1 MIKNIVDLITALKK
15 NLCIESCV
23 WNNIQQRH
31 DFKSIENLDG
41 FIEIKENKVIITI
54 IAIGDS
60 NDPKFITE
68 FPIDKKKFMEINAFI
83 NVYDMDSIKD
93 EVYVDHNGDLD
104 WGEQEDTE
112 IVEINDDATDCP
124 DDDEIA
130 TTDPKELQ
138 LRIEVMSRLF
148 NAYSQ
153 LDFTDLCEMINYRGG
168 LDFTEANCSGLSAKD
183 YFKDTSEINTQELQD
198 YIYAICIGC
207 YKRWLYEHNNPD
219 EADSEYYQNHILVTI
234 SKDGS
239 VCEINYTPISVVSE
253 N

>member
-1 MIKNIVDLITALKK
+1 MINSIDELIKALKK
-15 NLCIESCV
+15 NHCIVSCDELCDCNDNPKGYNFE
-23 WNNIQQRH
+23 
-31 DFKSIENLDG
+31 SIENYEGYITVKD
-41 FIEIKENKVIITI
+41 NKVHFTI
-54 IAIGDS
+54 DEAELIS
-60 NDPKFITE
+60 E

-83 NVYDMDSIKD
+83 NVYDINSLD
-93 EVYVDHNGDLD
+93 EVYVDHNGDLY

-112 IVEINDDATDCP
+112 IVETNNDETDCP

-168 LDFTEANCSGLSAKD
+168 LEFTEANCSGLSAKD
-183 YFKDTSEINTQELQD
+183 YFEDTSKINTQELQD
-198 YIYAICIGC
+198 YVYAICNAC

-219 EADSEYYQNHILVTI
+219 EADTEYYQNNILVTI
-234 SKDGS
+234 TKDGL
-239 VCEINYTPISVVSE
+239 VCGIDYTPISVVSE

>member
-1 MIKNIVDLITALKK
+1 MINNIDELIKALKK
-15 NLCIESCV
+15 NHCIELCDELCDC
-23 WNNIQQRH
+23 NDNTKGYN
-31 DFKSIENLDG
+31 FESIENYEGYITVKD
-41 FIEIKENKVIITI
+41 NKALFTI
-54 IAIGDS
+54 DEAELIA
-60 NDPKFITE
+60 E

-93 EVYVDHNGDLD
+93 EVYVDHNGDLY

-112 IVEINDDATDCP
+112 IVETNDDETDCP

-168 LDFTEANCSGLSAKD
+168 LEFTEANCNGLSAED
-183 YFKDTSEINTQELQD
+183 YFEDTSEIKVEELQD
-198 YIYAICIGC
+198 YIYAISMAC
-207 YKRWLYEHNNPD
+207 YNRWLYEHN
-219 EADSEYYQNHILVTI
+219 DSEEKDTEYVQNNILVSIT
-234 SKDGS
+234 KDGS
-239 VCEINYTPISVVSE
+239 VCGIDYRPISVVSE

>member
-1 MIKNIVDLITALKK
+1 MIKNIVDLIAALKK
-15 NLCIESCV
+15 NHCIESCDELCD
-23 WNNIQQRH
+23 WNDNPKGYN
-31 DFKSIENLDG
+31 FESIENYEGYITVED
-41 FIEIKENKVIITI
+41 NKVHFTI
-54 IAIGDS
+54 DEAELIA
-60 NDPKFITE
+60 E

-93 EVYVDHNGDLD
+93 EVYVDHNGDLY

-112 IVEINDDATDCP
+112 IVETNDGETDCP

-153 LDFTDLCEMINYRGG
+153 LDFIDLCEMINYRGG
-168 LDFTEANCSGLSAKD
+168 LEFTDANCSGLSAKD
-183 YFKDTSEINTQELQD
+183 YFEDTSVINTQELQD
-198 YIYAICIGC
+198 YIYAICMDC
-207 YKRWLYEHNNPD
+207 YKRWLHTHNNPD
-219 EADSEYYQNHILVTI
+219 EADSEYYQNNILVTI
-234 SKDGS
+234 TKDGL

>member
-1 MIKNIVDLITALKK
+1 MI
-15 NLCIESCV
+15 
-23 WNNIQQRH
+23 NNIDELIKCLKRNECIVSCIWNEKYERY
-31 DFKSIENLDG
+31 DFESIENYDG
-41 FIEIKENKVIITI
+41 YITLGNSEVSFVIDGSELI
-54 IAIGDS
+54 S
-60 NDPKFITE
+60 E

-93 EVYVDHNGDLD
+93 EVYVDHNGDLY

-112 IVEINDDATDCP
+112 IVETNDDETDCP
-124 DDDEIA
+124 EDDELA

-168 LDFTEANCSGLSAKD
+168 LEFTEANCSGLSAKD
-183 YFKDTSEINTQELQD
+183 YFEDTSKINTQELQD
-198 YIYAICIGC
+198 YVYAICNAC

-239 VCEINYTPISVVSE
+239 DCVINYTPILVVSE

>member
-15 NLCIESCV
+15 NHCIVSCDELCD
-23 WNNIQQRH
+23 WNDNPKGYN
-31 DFKSIENLDG
+31 FESIENYEGYITVED
-41 FIEIKENKVIITI
+41 NKVHFTI
-54 IAIGDS
+54 DEAELIA
-60 NDPKFITE
+60 E

-83 NVYDMDSIKD
+83 NVYDIDSMDD
-93 EVYVDHNGDLD
+93 VYADHNGDLY
-104 WGEQEDTE
+104 WGEREDAE
-112 IVEINDDATDCP
+112 IVETNDDETDCP

-168 LDFTEANCSGLSAKD
+168 LEFTDTNCSGLSAKD
-183 YFKDTSEINTQELQD
+183 YFEDTSVINTQELQD
-198 YIYAICIGC
+198 YIYAICMDC
-207 YKRWLYEHNNPD
+207 YKRWLHTHNNPD
-219 EADSEYYQNHILVTI
+219 EADSEYYQNNILVTI
-234 SKDGS
+234 TKDGS
-239 VCEINYTPISVVSE
+239 VCEINYTPILVVSE